1 MPAFRIRSTASVFET
16 SRSRTSAAK
25 TRASSR
31 RASRRPRSPSASAT
45 AAAGDK
51 DLGKL
56 PTKAG
61 GRDDFGRPGSEYSRC
76 QKVDA
81 GFARPKGRSGGG
93 KLARSETVT
102 VRLDPKLRYF
112 AELAA
117 RKQRRTL
124 SSFIEWAIEQ
134 SLNEVHFSDF
144 GQSYSM
150 ASELS
155 ELWDVDEADRFAKL
169 ALSHPDMLL
178 HDEQVLWKLI
188 RENRYVWKGHYDR
201 DTKRF
206 TWEVRQEDL
215 VFERLRQFWDAFR
228 SVAFENANKA
238 HLPAWKEFED
248 ETSF

>member
-1 MPAFRIRSTASVFET
+1 MAAGDDDFGDDFGPQGSDY
-16 SRSRTSAAK
+16 SRSR
-25 TRASSR
+25 
-31 RASRRPRSPSASAT
+31 PRE
-45 AAAGDK
+45 
-51 DLGKL
+51 
-56 PTKAG
+56 KA
-61 GRDDFGRPGSEYSRC
+61 
-76 QKVDA
+76 DA
-81 GFARPKGRSGGG
+81 GFVRPKGRSAGG

-117 RKQRRTL
+117 RKHRRTL

-134 SLNEVHFSDF
+134 SLNEVNLSDF
-144 GQSYSM
+144 GESYSM

-155 ELWDVDEADRFAKL
+155 QLWDVDEADRFAKL
-169 ALSHPDMLL
+169 ALSHPDMLR

-188 RENRYVWKGHYDR
+188 RENGYVWKGHYDR

-238 HLPAWKEFED
+238 RLPSWNEFED
-248 ETSF
+248 ENPVLKK